1 MPGEG
6 RNLIRG
12 SLCKPACIGA
22 GFRRAHP
29 GTDRNPGI
37 SRFRLVRFLLVA
49 LLPLASCKLPTV
61 NVATPEPIKVDVNM
75 RLNIYQYRGEEKDKP
90 DEAQVSYE
98 EAVVRQ
104 RNRMAEVQTLKNNR
118 LVGEDHRG
126 MLHLREKPAGDWG
139 SKVEDAVD
147 KENEDRMILIRH
159 EAKESNKQVHQ
170 VEAAHWKANI
180 EKAFK
185 GEWIEVPGD
194 KPDTFK
200 WIQAAG
206 PKGKGRAEKK
216 P

>member
-1 MPGEG
+1 MK
-6 RNLIRG
+6 R
-12 SLCKPACIGA
+12 
-22 GFRRAHP
+22 HP
-29 GTDRNPGI
+29 GAIAVFLACG
-37 SRFRLVRFLLVA
+37 LVVTA
-49 LLPLASCKLPTV
+49 CKLPTV

-75 RLNIYQYRGEEKDKP
+75 RLNVYQYRGDENAKP
-90 DEAQVSYE
+90 DEAQVGYE
-98 EAVVRQ
+98 EAVLRQ

-139 SKVEDAVD
+139 RNVEEAVK
-147 KENEDRMILIRH
+147 KENEDRMLLMRH
-159 EAKESNKQVHQ
+159 EAKESNKQIHEI
-170 VEAAHWKANI
+170 EAGRWKANI

-200 WIQAAG
+200 WIQAEG
-206 PKGKGRAEKK
+206 PKGKGHAEKK

>member
-1 MPGEG
+1 MRDAGV
-6 RNLIRG
+6 LAV
-12 SLCKPACIGA
+12 SLACG
-22 GFRRAHP
+22 
-29 GTDRNPGI
+29 
-37 SRFRLVRFLLVA
+37 LVVTA
-49 LLPLASCKLPTV
+49 CKLPTV

-75 RLNIYQYRGEEKDKP
+75 RLNVYQYRGDDSAKP
-90 DEAQVSYE
+90 DEAQAGYE

-139 SKVEDAVD
+139 SQVTEAVK

-159 EAKESNKQVHQ
+159 EAKESNKQVHEI
-170 VEAAHWKANI
+170 EAARWKANI

-185 GEWIEVPGD
+185 GEWIEAPGD

-200 WIQAAG
+200 WIQADG
-206 PKGKGRAEKK
+206 PKGKQRSEKK